1 MNEWIRK
8 SIEIA
13 NSTDYLDKLHEV
25 YPVSHEVQRDL
36 PEENEKKLRQL
47 CEAGDD
53 LELLREL
60 LKLPKFPI
68 NDPYVAF
75 LRRDERALE
84 KNPQTVS
91 RIARRIREMGADN
104 MIKAIIQPKE
114 FNRQMGT
121 LFRRWISTLGYP
133 LSMVEEL
140 GVYEIAFLKGGDETL
155 LRFANEKLKCNLDKA
170 PDFIA
175 KVKQKYIIGEAKF
188 LTDYGGHQ
196 YAQLQDALRLLN
208 QHEGEALRVAI
219 LDGVVWIKNSAK
231 MHRTVSVLNKPAFTA
246 LLFKE
251 FLLSLS

>member
-1 MNEWIRK
+1 MK
-8 SIEIA
+8 
-13 NSTDYLDKLHEV
+13 KK
-25 YPVSHEVQRDL
+25 
-36 PEENEKKLRQL
+36 KKLRQL

-75 LRRDERALE
+75 LRREERALE
-84 KNPQTVS
+84 KNPQTGS
-91 RIARRIREMGADN
+91 RIARRVREMGADN
-104 MIKAIIQPKE
+104 MIKAITQPKE

-133 LSMVEEL
+133 LIMVEEEEL
-140 GVYEIAFLKGGDETL
+140 GDHEIAFLKGGDETL

-175 KVKQKYIIGEAKF
+175 KVKQKYVIGEAKF
-188 LTDYGGHQ
+188 LIDYGGHQ

-219 LDGVVWIKNSAK
+219 LDGVVWIKNSTK
-231 MHRTVSVLNKPAFTA
+231 MYRTISVVDKPAFTA
-246 LLFKE
+246 LLLKE
-251 FLLSLS
+251 FLLSLG